1 MTAQTQVQDPTII
14 KLAAEEQRKVGD
26 SLTRLALRR
35 LRRDKL
41 TLAAMAV
48 LILLVVLSYTAP
60 LTEKYVLQVDFTRT
74 DISNRYLPPGS
85 EGHVLGT
92 DDVGRDFLARLLY
105 AGQVSLSIALGAALL
120 SLAIGVPLGVITG
133 YYGGLIDDV
142 VTWVISTLNS
152 IPSILLLIIISAIVL
167 RNQDLSG
174 GLLNGPTIL
183 IVVLALL
190 GWTGTARLVRGET
203 LSIREREYIISA
215 RAIGSSPL
223 RIMFSHIIPN
233 LISVVLITLA
243 IDIGG
248 LILTESALSF
258 LGLGVK
264 EPFSSWGNMLTDGQE
279 LFTKGLHLVFAPGIL
294 IVITVLCLFLIGDG
308 FRDAFDP
315 TTVDK

>member
-1 MTAQTQVQDPTII
+1 MTAQTQAHDPSVV
-14 KLAAEEQRKVGD
+14 KLGAQEQRKVGD
-26 SLTRLALRR
+26 SLTTLALRR

-41 TLAAMAV
+41 TLVAMAV
-48 LILLVVLSYTAP
+48 FILLVFLSYTAP
-60 LTEKYVLQVDFTRT
+60 ITERYILHVDFSRT
-74 DISNRYLPPGS
+74 DISKRYLPPGT

-105 AGQVSLSIALGAALL
+105 AGQISLSIALGAAVL
-120 SLAIGVPLGVITG
+120 SLVIGVPLGVITG
-133 YYGGLIDDV
+133 YYGGLVDDV

-152 IPSILLLIIISAIVL
+152 IPSLLLLIIISAIVI
-167 RNQDLSG
+167 RNQNASG
-174 GLLNGPTIL
+174 GLISGPTVLVI
-183 IVVLALL
+183 VLALL

-215 RAIGSSPL
+215 RAVGASPL
-223 RIMFSHIIPN
+223 RVMFGHIIPN

-258 LGLGVK
+258 LGLGVQ
-264 EPFSSWGNMLTDGQE
+264 EPFTSWGNMLTDGQE
-279 LFTKGLHLVFAPGIL
+279 LFTRGLHLVVAPGL
-294 IVITVLCLFLIGDG
+294 MIVITVLCLFLIGDG